1 MLTVFEPPTVEESVR
16 DRVLARTGRR
26 VRGLTVLVQGKRV
39 VLAGKASSFHVKQL
53 AQHGVR
59 DVLPHT
65 PLTNEIVVEP
75 AAN

>member
-1 MLTVFEPPTVEESVR
+1 MTPLLTPPTVEESVR

-26 VRGLTVLVQGKRV
+26 IRGLEVRVRGKTV
-39 VLAGKASSFHVKQL
+39 VLAGRTTSFHIKQL

-75 AAN
+75 AA